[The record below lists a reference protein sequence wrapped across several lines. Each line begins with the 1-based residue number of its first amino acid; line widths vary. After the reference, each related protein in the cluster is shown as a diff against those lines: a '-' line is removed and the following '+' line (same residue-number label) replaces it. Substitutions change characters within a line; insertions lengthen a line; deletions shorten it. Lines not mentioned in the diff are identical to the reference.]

1 MKPNTHEPSSDQTVE
16 VSADEAGQRSS
27 AHAEPAAAELAPLL
41 DRPRATREPLVPTW
55 VPITAGALGVIALLV
70 VAFLVFSRGAALVV
84 PRVVGIDVGVAR
96 TRLAQEGL
104 KLAIDEERFSSL
116 PEGTVIEQR
125 PAPGIELRSGETVS
139 VVVSAGSEDFALP
152 DLVGAGL
159 AYARGQLE
167 GRGLEIRVVQ
177 EPSDQS
183 SDTVLATNPAAG
195 SSMRTG
201 DIVSITVATAG
212 VGDSILLPTS
222 MQGVIV
228 SLDPAP
234 VVPGKPDVTLD
245 VARRVR
251 SLLEASGATV
261 LTTRA
266 LADTGTAVSE
276 GVRVKRAKEGGPT
289 VAVGFDV
296 APQGKSGLSA
306 YSPITG
312 PVTTPSSKL
321 ASQIASSLVSSGL
334 SATAAGFASDKV
346 LAATAVPY
354 SRLTLGSFAVRED
367 AAAFAD
373 PTWADRV
380 ARAVYKALA
389 ETYGRREPT
398 P

>member
-1 MKPNTHEPSSDQTVE
+1 MKPNTPETSPDETVDPSAVE
-16 VSADEAGQRSS
+16 
-27 AHAEPAAAELAPLL
+27 AEQLAAPVAESPAVVIAPLM
-41 DRPRATREPLVPTW
+41 DRPRATREPLVPRW
-55 VPITAGALGVIALLV
+55 VPITAGVLGVLALVV
-70 VAFLVFSRGAALVV
+70 VAFLLFGRGATIVV

-96 TRLAQEGL
+96 TRLAQEDL
-104 KLAIDEERFSSL
+104 KLSVDEERFSSL

-125 PAPGIELRSGETVS
+125 PAPGVELRTGETVS
-139 VVVSAGSEDFALP
+139 VVVSAGSEDSAMP
-152 DLVGAGL
+152 DLVGSGL

-167 GRGLEIRVVQ
+167 GKGLEIRIVQ
-177 EPSDQS
+177 EPSDQT

-201 DIVSITVATAG
+201 DIVSLTVATTG
-212 VGDSILLPTS
+212 VGDTILLPTS

-234 VVPGKPDVTLD
+234 VAPGKPDVTLD

-276 GVRVKRAKEGGPT
+276 EVRVKRAKEGGPT
-289 VAVGFDV
+289 VAVGFE
-296 APQGKSGLSA
+296 ATAQGKAGLIA
-306 YSPITG
+306 YAPIAG
-312 PVTTPSSKL
+312 NAVAPSSKL

-334 SATAAGFASDKV
+334 SATSAGSPEDKV
-346 LAATAVPY
+346 LSASGAPY
-354 SRLTLGSFAVRED
+354 SRLHLGSFAVRED

-389 ETYGRREPT
+389 ETYGRKEPT

>member
-1 MKPNTHEPSSDQTVE
+1 MKPNTPETLPDT
-16 VSADEAGQRSS
+16 S
-27 AHAEPAAAELAPLL
+27 AHMAVDAAPSPSDTHAAPAAVELTPLL
-41 DRPRATREPLVPTW
+41 DRPRGVREPLVPRW
-55 VPITAGALGVIALLV
+55 VPIVAGILGVIALLV
-70 VAFLVFSRGAALVV
+70 IAFLAFGRGSNIAV

-104 KLAIDEERFSSL
+104 ELTIDEERFSSL
-116 PEGTVIEQR
+116 PQGTVIEQR
-125 PAPGIELRSGETVS
+125 PAPGIELRSGEAVA
-139 VVVSAGSEDFALP
+139 VVVSAGSEDFAMP
-152 DLVGAGL
+152 DLVGTGL

-167 GRGLEIRVVQ
+167 GKGLEVRVVQ
-177 EPSDQS
+177 EPSDQA

-201 DIVSITVATAG
+201 DIVSITVATTG

-222 MQGVIV
+222 MQGVVVTI
-228 SLDPAP
+228 DPVP
-234 VVPGKPDVTLD
+234 VAPGKPDVTLD

-276 GVRVKRAKEGGPT
+276 GQRVKRAKEGGPT

-296 APQGKSGLSA
+296 AAQGKGGLVASA
-306 YSPITG
+306 PLTG
-312 PVTTPSSKL
+312 PVAIPSGKL

-334 SATAAGFASDKV
+334 SATTAGVTTDKV
-346 LAATAVPY
+346 LAASGVPY
-354 SRLTLGSFAVRED
+354 SRVSLGSFSVRED

-380 ARAVYKALA
+380 ARAVYRALA
-389 ETYGRREPT
+389 ETYGRTEPT

>member
-1 MKPNTHEPSSDQTVE
+1 MKPNTHET
-16 VSADEAGQRSS
+16 
-27 AHAEPAAAELAPLL
+27 PAADTVDSNAEAVMAPSDAVSVQVESPVLPLL
-41 DRPRATREPLVPTW
+41 DRPRPAREPFVPRW
-55 VPITAGALGVIALLV
+55 VPITAGVLGVIAAIV
-70 VAFLVFSRGAALVV
+70 VAFLVFGRGATIIV

-104 KLAIDEERFSSL
+104 ELAIDEERFSSL
-116 PEGTVIEQR
+116 PKGTVIEQR
-125 PAPGIELRSGETVS
+125 PAPGVELKREESVN
-139 VVVSAGSEDFALP
+139 VVVSGGSEDFAMP
-152 DLVGAGL
+152 DLVGTGL

-167 GRGLEIRVVQ
+167 GKGLEIRIVQ
-177 EPSDQS
+177 EPSDQT

-195 SSMRTG
+195 SSMLTG

-222 MQGVIV
+222 MQGVIIT
-228 SLDPAP
+228 LDPAP
-234 VVPGKPDVTLD
+234 VAPGKPDVTLD

-276 GVRVKRAKEGGPT
+276 SVRAKRAKEGGPT
-289 VAVGFDV
+289 VAVGFD
-296 APQGKSGLSA
+296 ALAQGKGGLVA
-306 YSPITG
+306 YSPVTG
-312 PVTTPSSKL
+312 PVVAPSAKL
-321 ASQIASSLVSSGL
+321 ASQIASSLASSGL
-334 SATAAGFASDKV
+334 SATGSSLPTDKI
-346 LAATAVPY
+346 LAASGAPY
-354 SRLTLGSFAVRED
+354 SRLSIGSFSVRED

-373 PTWADRV
+373 PTWADRI

-389 ETYGRREPT
+389 GAYGRAEPT

>member
-1 MKPNTHEPSSDQTVE
+1 MKLNTHEFAPNDADVTSANSAETSSE
-16 VSADEAGQRSS
+16 VPAILPEAT
-27 AHAEPAAAELAPLL
+27 LAPLL
-41 DRPRATREPLVPTW
+41 DRPRPVREPLVPTW
-55 VPITAGALGVIALLV
+55 APTTAVVLGVIAL
-70 VAFLVFSRGAALVV
+70 VAIAFAVFGRGASIVV

-96 TRLAQEGL
+96 TRLAQGGL
-104 KLAIDEERFSSL
+104 ELAIDEERFSSL

-125 PAPGIELRSGETVS
+125 PAPGIELVSGDTVN
-139 VVVSAGSEDFALP
+139 VVISAGSEDFALP
-152 DLVGAGL
+152 DLVGTGL

-167 GRGLEIRVVQ
+167 GKGLEIRVVQ
-177 EPSDQS
+177 EPSEQT

-222 MQGVIV
+222 MQGVTV
-228 SLDPAP
+228 TLDPAP
-234 VVPGKPDVTLD
+234 VAPGKPDVTLD

-276 GVRVKRAKEGGPT
+276 GVRVKRVKEGAPT
-289 VAVGFDV
+289 VAVGFE
-296 APQGKSGLSA
+296 AFTQGRGGLVVYA
-306 YSPITG
+306 PITG
-312 PVTTPSSKL
+312 DVVSSSGTL
-321 ASQIASSLVSSGL
+321 ASRIASSLVSSGL
-334 SATAAGFASDKV
+334 TATAASVPADKI
-346 LAATAVPY
+346 LAASEAPY
-354 SRLTLGSFAVRED
+354 SRLSLGSFSVRED

-389 ETYGRREPT
+389 ETYGRAEPT

>member
-1 MKPNTHEPSSDQTVE
+1 MKPNTHETSADQPVE
-16 VSADEAGQRSS
+16 VNAEEAAPALSAGARRAGDDV
-27 AHAEPAAAELAPLL
+27 APLL
-41 DRPRATREPLVPTW
+41 DRSRATREPLVPKW
-55 VPITAGALGVIALLV
+55 VPITAGVLGVVALIV
-70 VAFLVFSRGAALVV
+70 VAFLAFGRGSTLVV

-104 KLAIDEERFSSL
+104 ALAIDEERFSSL
-116 PEGTVIEQR
+116 PKGTVMEQR
-125 PAPGIELRSGETVS
+125 PAPGIELRRGEA
-139 VVVSAGSEDFALP
+139 VSAGSEDFGMP
-152 DLVGAGL
+152 DLVGTGV

-167 GRGLEIRVVQ
+167 GKGLEIRVVQ
-177 EPSDQS
+177 EPSDQT

-201 DIVSITVATAG
+201 DIVSLTVATAG

-222 MQGVIV
+222 MQGIIV

-234 VVPGKPDVTLD
+234 VAPGKPDVTLD

-296 APQGKSGLSA
+296 AAQGKGGLIA

-312 PVTTPSSKL
+312 PVVTPSGKL
-321 ASQIASSLVSSGL
+321 ASQIAGSLVSSGL
-334 SATAAGFASDKV
+334 SATAAGFATDKV
-346 LAATAVPY
+346 LSASGAPY
-354 SRLTLGSFAVRED
+354 TRLTLGAFSVRED

-380 ARAVYKALA
+380 ARAVYTSLA
-389 ETYGRREPT
+389 ATYGRKEPT

>member
-1 MKPNTHEPSSDQTVE
+1 MKPNTHE
-16 VSADEAGQRSS
+16 VSAIDTADTNNE
-27 AHAEPAAAELAPLL
+27 AAAQSTDVPVVPSELPVPPLM
-41 DRPRATREPLVPTW
+41 DRPRPAREPFVPKW
-55 VPITAGALGVIALLV
+55 VPITTGVLGIVVLIV
-70 VAFLVFSRGAALVV
+70 VAFLVFGRGATLIV

-104 KLAIDEERFSSL
+104 KLAIDEQRFSSL
-116 PEGTVIEQR
+116 PGGTVIEQR
-125 PAPGIELRSGETVS
+125 PAPGIELKRGDSVN
-139 VVVSAGSEDFALP
+139 VVVSAGSEDFAMP
-152 DLVGAGL
+152 DLVGTGL

-167 GRGLEIRVVQ
+167 GKGLEIRIVQ
-177 EPSDQS
+177 EPSDQT

-222 MQGVIV
+222 MQGVTIT
-228 SLDPAP
+228 LDPAP
-234 VVPGKPDVTLD
+234 VAPGKPDVTLD

-276 GVRVKRAKEGGPT
+276 GVRVKRAKEGAPT
-289 VAVGFDV
+289 VAVGFDAAV
-296 APQGKSGLSA
+296 QGKGGLIA

-312 PVTTPSSKL
+312 PVAAPSSKL
-321 ASQIASSLVSSGL
+321 ASQIASSLASSGL
-334 SATAAGFASDKV
+334 SATAASFPTDKI
-346 LAATAVPY
+346 LAASGAPY
-354 SRLTLGSFAVRED
+354 SRLSIGSFSVRED
-367 AAAFAD
+367 AASFAD

-389 ETYGRREPT
+389 ETYGRTEPT

>member
-1 MKPNTHEPSSDQTVE
+1 MKPNTHEPSPDQPVE
-16 VSADEAGQRSS
+16 VSDGGAVHPVATG
-27 AHAEPAAAELAPLL
+27 AEPDAAEFAPLME
-41 DRPRATREPLVPTW
+41 RPRPTREPLVPKW
-55 VPITAGALGVIALLV
+55 VPITAGVFGAIAAIV
-70 VAFLVFSRGAALVV
+70 VAFVVLGRGATLVV

-104 KLAIDEERFSSL
+104 KLAVDEERFSSL
-116 PEGTVIEQR
+116 PEGIVMEQR
-125 PAPGIELRSGETVS
+125 PAPGVELRSGETVS

-152 DLVGAGL
+152 DLVGTGL

-167 GRGLEIRVVQ
+167 GKGLEIRVVQ
-177 EPSDQS
+177 EPSDQA

-228 SLDPAP
+228 SLDPAA
-234 VVPGKPDVTLD
+234 VTPGKPDVTLD

-276 GVRVKRAKEGGPT
+276 DVRVKRAKEGGPT
-289 VAVGFDV
+289 AAVGFDV
-296 APQGKSGLSA
+296 AAQGKGGLVA

-312 PVTTPSSKL
+312 PVTTPSSTL
-321 ASQIASSLVSSGL
+321 ASQITSSLAASGL
-334 SATAAGFASDKV
+334 SATTAGFASDKV
-346 LAATAVPY
+346 LAATEAPY

-389 ETYGRREPT
+389 ETYGRKEPT